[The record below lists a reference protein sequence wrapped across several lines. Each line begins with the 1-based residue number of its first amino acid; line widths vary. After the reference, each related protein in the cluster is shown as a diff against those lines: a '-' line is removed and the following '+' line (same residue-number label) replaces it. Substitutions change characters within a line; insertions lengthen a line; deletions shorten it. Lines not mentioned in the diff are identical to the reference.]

1 MKRER
6 PVIAIDGPV
15 SSGKSTAARRLAH
28 ALGFVYLSTGAMY
41 RAVAIKARELKVD
54 PEAKDLEDWMRT
66 VLDSAR
72 IEFNGER
79 IMLDGR
85 DVSTEISDPAISD
98 LASRLSTLGVVR
110 VRMRDLQRAIG
121 ERGGVV
127 MEGRDIGTAVFPDAE
142 FKFFL
147 EADVNV
153 RAQRRYEELAAK
165 RVRTTLSEV
174 LEQLRE
180 RDLRDRGRALAP
192 LKRADD
198 AVLIDS
204 TSLSVTQVVDAMK
217 SRIDAETRA
226 RKGLK
231 RS

>member
-1 MKRER
+1 MKRDR

-15 SSGKSTAARRLAH
+15 SSGKSTAARGLAR

-41 RAVAIKARELKVD
+41 RAVAIKARELNVD
-54 PEAKDLEDWMRT
+54 PDAKDLEERMRE

-72 IEFNGER
+72 IDFDGER

-85 DVSTEISDPAISD
+85 DVSREIGDPAISD

-110 VRMRDLQRAIG
+110 SRMRDLQRAMG
-121 ERGGVV
+121 DRGGVV

-153 RAQRRYEELAAK
+153 RARRRYEELAAK
-165 RVRTTLSEV
+165 RVGTTLNEV

-198 AVLIDS
+198 AVLIDT
-204 TSLSVTQVVDAMK
+204 TSLDAAQVVDAMK

>member
-1 MKRER
+1 VKRER

-15 SSGKSTAARRLAH
+15 SSGKSTAARGLAR

-41 RAVAIKARELKVD
+41 RAVAIKAREMKID
-54 PEAKDLEDWMRT
+54 PDAPNLEERMRE

-72 IEFNGER
+72 IEFDGER

-85 DVSTEISDPAISD
+85 DVSHEISDPAVSD
-98 LASRLSTLGVVR
+98 LASRLSTLAVVR
-110 VRMRDLQRAIG
+110 TRMRDLQRTIG
-121 ERGGVV
+121 EQGGVV

-153 RAQRRYEELAAK
+153 RAQRRYEELVAK
-165 RVRTTLSEV
+165 QVPTTLNKV

-204 TSLSVTQVVDAMK
+204 TRLDAAQVVNIMK

-231 RS
+231 RG

>member
-1 MKRER
+1 MKRSQ

-15 SSGKSTAARRLAH
+15 SSGKSTAARGLAH

-41 RAVAIKARELKVD
+41 RAVAIKAREMKID
-54 PEAKDLEDWMRT
+54 PDAPDLESRMEP

-72 IEFNGER
+72 IEFKGER

-85 DVSTEISDPAISD
+85 DVTREIGEPAIGD

-110 VRMRDLQRAIG
+110 ARMRDLQRAMG

-147 EADVNV
+147 DADVGV
-153 RAQRRYEELAAK
+153 RAQRRYAELTAK
-165 RVRTTLSEV
+165 GVNTTLNEV

-180 RDLRDRGRALAP
+180 RDIRDQGRALAP
-192 LKRADD
+192 LRRADD

-204 TSLSVTQVVDAMK
+204 TSLDAVKVVNAMK
-217 SRIDAETRA
+217 SRIQAADNA

-231 RS
+231 RG

>member
-1 MKRER
+1 MSREQ

-15 SSGKSTAARRLAH
+15 SSGKSTAARALAR

-41 RAVAIKARELKVD
+41 RAVAIKARAAGID
-54 PEAKDLEDWMRT
+54 PDSPDLAARLGTM
-66 VLDSAR
+66 LDSTR
-72 IEFNGER
+72 IEFSGER

-85 DVSTEISDPAISD
+85 DVSREIGEPAIGD
-98 LASRLSTLGVVR
+98 LASQLSTLGVVR
-110 VRMRDLQRAIG
+110 ARMRDLQRALG

-147 EADVNV
+147 DADVNV
-153 RAQRRYEELAAK
+153 RARRRYAELAAK
-165 RVRTTLSEV
+165 GVKTTFGEV

-180 RDLRDRGRALAP
+180 RDIRDQGRALAP
-192 LKRADD
+192 LRRADD
-198 AVLIDS
+198 AVLVDS
-204 TSLSVTQVVDAMK
+204 TDLDADQVVDAMK
-217 SRIDAETRA
+217 KRILAASNA

-231 RS
+231 RG

>member
-1 MKRER
+1 MKRAQ

-15 SSGKSTAARRLAH
+15 SSGKSTAARGLAR

-41 RAVAIKARELKVD
+41 RAVAIKAREMNID
-54 PEAKDLEDWMRT
+54 PDAPDLESRMQL
-66 VLDSAR
+66 VLDAAR
-72 IEFNGER
+72 IEFEGER

-85 DVSTEISDPAISD
+85 DISRQIGDPEIGD

-110 VRMRDLQRAIG
+110 ARMRDLQRALG

-147 EADVNV
+147 DADVNV
-153 RAQRRYEELAAK
+153 RAQRRYAELAAK
-165 RVRTTLSEV
+165 QVPTTLKEV
-174 LEQLRE
+174 LDQLRE
-180 RDLRDRGRALAP
+180 RDTRDRGRALAP
-192 LKRADD
+192 LRRADD

-204 TSLSVTQVVDAMK
+204 TALDAAEVVNAMK
-217 SRIDAETRA
+217 SRILGADNSG
-226 RKGLK
+226 KGLK
-231 RS
+231 RN

>member
-15 SSGKSTAARRLAH
+15 SSGKSTAARGLAR

-41 RAVAIKARELKVD
+41 RAVAIKAREMKID
-54 PEAKDLEDWMRT
+54 PDAKDLEDRMRT

-72 IEFNGER
+72 IDFDGER
-79 IMLDGR
+79 IRLDGR
-85 DVSTEISDPAISD
+85 DVSQEISDPAIGD

-110 VRMRDLQRAIG
+110 ERMRDLQRAMG
-121 ERGGVV
+121 DRGGVV

-153 RAQRRYEELAAK
+153 RAQRRYEELVAK
-165 RVRTTLSEV
+165 QVPTTLDEV
-174 LEQLRE
+174 LAQLRE
-180 RDLRDRGRALAP
+180 RDLRDRSRALAP

-198 AVLIDS
+198 AVEIDA
-204 TSLSVTQVVDAMK
+204 TRLDVAQVLDIMK
-217 SRIDAETRA
+217 SRIYAETSA